1 MKSPSGC
8 HLRPIV
14 IRIKRGGD
22 HTGGRRGLRESGGDE
37 GENGEEDEAEM
48 GHGGG
53 EAVSMK
59 ERERKEKRGFR
70 WEGGR
75 G

>member
-1 MKSPSGC
+1 M
-8 HLRPIV
+8 